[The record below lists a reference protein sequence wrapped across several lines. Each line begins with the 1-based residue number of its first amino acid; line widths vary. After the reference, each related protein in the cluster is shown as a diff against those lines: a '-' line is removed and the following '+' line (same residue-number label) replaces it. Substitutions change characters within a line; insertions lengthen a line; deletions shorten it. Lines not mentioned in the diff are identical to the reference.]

1 VPLAPRPADSRFAR
15 ETETIRACDPL
26 DLAATLAA
34 LSLIPANIDRNWR
47 ISALTTLASERV
59 ANDEKQPIDPGA
71 FRALLT
77 DGGLARHAD
86 LYEDPYE
93 NVLCEEVAYY
103 EGPFLL
109 SSGIGPESVYV
120 NRMLTQALLLS
131 EALPVEARG
140 ELNLLAGGVLKLSDH
155 VLTEAGFERFAVPPH
170 SPRGVVEVPGR
181 ASLRA
186 AAANLVFEP
195 EQLAALIAPIGLEHL
210 RRLILDAGSRAFDE
224 EGLGEGEGEAWPI
237 LRFGEKLVLA
247 RPLGLAMALN
257 HCVLRRAV
265 EEIGAEETAVA
276 YSRWV
281 VHDVLRSLRRMG
293 IDASRVAE
301 GEFIELRARIDDDV
315 ELLCLVISDDM
326 RGLGSNPYAEV
337 RNPPAVA
344 VANKRVEEAAAETE
358 GELFVL
364 LVAQSSGRPFAFR
377 LRKVEDENV
386 IYAAI
391 QASDLEAFAI
401 LEPRNPLA
409 LWKFARSMNSL
420 ERRGRVN
427 SANVLDVFAAYR
439 EWERSLERVGA
450 NGMLT
455 VPPGAGAELRVEARA
470 TRDRHPVPYVDGT
483 LREVERDN
491 SDPLISCLY
500 GLSEPDEPRLVRY
513 LPGLPLALWVAGPSG
528 VEELERSWDLVETL
542 AYWLDEIAP
551 HFAKRLALLAERTPA
566 VEVELEITDPD
577 YWFGDGED
585 PGDEQVGEVTVEGL
599 RARISLGAAMRRAA
613 PAPDNGS
620 DRMLVAIAIEALS
633 DLFEAHGVEVIDTE
647 ERDAVREEVA
657 SLGLKKHFLAFPSG
671 AGNEVLAPPAKEPRL
686 IQEADITAVRDQLGG
701 HLVEKFGHRGEAI
714 PVAERRDVVREA
726 VEFLLAEIGALLG
739 SVSPQ
744 GLLERLLEANEGI
757 VFEAEQRRAIGP
769 ARTATYPEAAQQQHL
784 REEANRT
791 NAAALCARFLVEHVA
806 AQPPAGT
813 KPWSTARYDRAMALC
828 TVLVELAYLDDAYH
842 YGMSEVGLLIDE
854 DACHLRLAELDDYE
868 QGRSRHFDELL
879 SEQRRSSE
887 RIFMRRFNTEVGPS
901 ESELRER
908 VDPLVEAEAG
918 ASLTDLRELLH
929 AASQLARERGEDVVV
944 LDREEAERRLAEML
958 EWGQAR
964 VSAAVH
970 YLGMG
975 PREKLLEPPEG
986 DWHDVVPSRFSRRWS
1001 LLRRPF
1007 LLRDQELLWGRRE
1020 VLAALFVIY
1029 GQFFSGRY
1037 QDLAQSNELRGELGR
1052 LAAEAGAK
1060 FEQQV
1065 GETFD
1070 AADRFEVKTNVA
1082 ALGEEKLQR
1091 PNGET
1096 LGDIDVLAAD
1106 TRARVLYAVE
1116 CKDLVGALSPSEVAG
1131 ELSEHFAHEGETAI
1145 KHGERVEWLL
1155 SRVGGALGE
1164 LGVKGDADEW
1174 RVEGLFVTGR
1184 PVMGPYIAEV
1194 AFEIVAVES
1203 LPGWIDSLAGPP
1215 AKKRRRRRKKH
1226 GKRKG
1231 R

>member
-1 VPLAPRPADSRFAR
+1 MPLAPRPADSRFAQ
-15 ETETIRACDPL
+15 EIETIRTCDPV
-26 DLAATLAA
+26 DLVASLAA
-34 LSLIPANIDRNWR
+34 LSLIPTNIDRNWR
-47 ISALTTLASERV
+47 LSALTTLASERV
-59 ANDEKQPIDPGA
+59 ADLEKQPIDPGA
-71 FRALLT
+71 LKALLA

-86 LYEDPYE
+86 RYEDPYE

-109 SSGIGPESVYV
+109 SSGIGPESVYI

-131 EALPVEARG
+131 EVLPVEARR
-140 ELNLLAGGVLKLSDH
+140 ELNLLAGAVLKLSDH
-155 VLTEAGFERFAVPPH
+155 VLTEARFERFAPPVH
-170 SPRGVVEVPGR
+170 PPRGVVEFPGR

-186 AAANLVFEP
+186 AAKNLVFEP
-195 EQLAALIAPIGLEHL
+195 EQLAAIVAPIGFEHL
-210 RRLILDAGSRAFDE
+210 KSLVLDAGIRAFDE

-257 HCVLRRAV
+257 HRVLQRAV
-265 EEIGAEETAVA
+265 EEIGAEETAAA
-276 YSRWV
+276 YSRLV
-281 VHDVLRSLRRMG
+281 VHDALRSLRRMG

-301 GEFIELRARIDDDV
+301 GEFVELKAQIDDDV
-315 ELLCLVISDDM
+315 ELLCLVFSDDM
-326 RGLGSNPYAEV
+326 RGLSSDPYREV
-337 RNPPAVA
+337 RDPPTVA
-344 VANKRVEEAAAETE
+344 TVNTRVVEAAAESE
-358 GELFVL
+358 GMLFVL
-364 LVAQSSGRPFAFR
+364 LVTQSSGRPFAYR
-377 LRKVEDENV
+377 LRRAENENV
-386 IYAAI
+386 VYAAI
-391 QASDLEAFAI
+391 QASDLEIFAI
-401 LEPRNPLA
+401 LEPRDPLT

-420 ERRGRVN
+420 ERRGRIN

-439 EWERSLERVGA
+439 DWEQSLERVEA

-455 VPPGAGAELRVEARA
+455 VPPGACAELRVEARA
-470 TRDRHPVPYVDGT
+470 MRDRHPVPYVDGT

-491 SDPLISCLY
+491 SDPLISRLY
-500 GLSEPDEPRLVRY
+500 GLSEPDEVRLVRY

-551 HFAKRLALLAERTPA
+551 HFAERLALLAERAPA

-577 YWFGDGED
+577 YWFGDDDD
-585 PGDEQVGEVTVEGL
+585 PGDKQVGEVTVKGL
-599 RARISLGAAMRRAA
+599 RARISLGATMRRAA
-613 PAPDNGS
+613 PVADNGA
-620 DRMLVAIAIEALS
+620 DRMLVTIAVEALS
-633 DLFEAHGVEVIDTE
+633 DLFEAYGVEQIATE
-647 ERDAVREEVA
+647 EREAVREEVA
-657 SLGLKKHFLAFPSG
+657 PLGLKKHFLAFPSG
-671 AGNEVLAPPAKEPRL
+671 AGNEILAPSAKEPRL
-686 IQEADITAVRDQLGG
+686 IQEADVTAVRDQLGA
-701 HLVEKFGHRGEAI
+701 HLVEKFGHRGEEV
-714 PVAERRDVVREA
+714 PTAERRDVVRGA

-806 AQPPAGT
+806 AQPPSGT
-813 KPWSTARYDRAMALC
+813 EPWSTARYDRAMAFC

-842 YGMSEVGLLIDE
+842 YGMTEVGLLID
-854 DACHLRLAELDDYE
+854 DDTCHLRLAELDDYE
-868 QGRSRHFDELL
+868 QGRSRHFDDLL

-887 RIFMRRFNTEVGPS
+887 RIFMRRFDTEGGPS

-918 ASLTDLRELLH
+918 ASLTDLRELMH

-958 EWGQAR
+958 EWGQVR
-964 VSAAVH
+964 VSAAVD

-1007 LLRDQELLWGRRE
+1007 LLRGQELLWGRRE

-1037 QDLAQSNELRGELGR
+1037 QDLAQSRELRAELGR
-1052 LAAEAGAK
+1052 LAVEAGAE

-1070 AADRFEVKTNVA
+1070 AAGRFKVKANVT
-1082 ALGEEKLQR
+1082 ALGAETLQR

-1106 TRARVLYAVE
+1106 TRGYVLYAVE

-1145 KHGERVEWLL
+1145 KHGERVDWLS
-1155 SRVGGALGE
+1155 SRVDSALNE

-1194 AFEIVAVES
+1194 AFEIVSVKE
-1203 LPGWIDSLAGPP
+1203 LPGWIASLPGPP
-1215 AKKRRRRRKKH
+1215 SKKKRRRKKH
-1226 GKRKG
+1226 GKRRG